1 MSVEVTIPQLPD
13 RLDLWQQT
21 LNWQPTAQQQQQFQQ
36 LYGSILTG
44 NRQLNLTRLT
54 EPIDFWEKHLWDSL
68 RGIAPLLPT
77 RDDTALKVIDIG
89 TGAGFPGL
97 PIAIVCP
104 QWRMTLLDSTRK
116 KVAFLDGLQQE
127 LGLRQVRPRCDRVEA
142 LGRSQRNTYDLAL
155 LRAVAS
161 AVACAEY
168 ALPLL
173 KVGGEAILYR
183 GQWTDA
189 EATAL
194 ATALPLLGGQL
205 ESIDAFETPISHSV
219 RHCLHLRKIAPTP
232 ASFPRAIGLAVQK
245 PLAIE
250 PRSEAVEE

>member
-1 MSVEVTIPQLPD
+1 MSVEAPIPQLPD

-21 LNWQPTAQQQQQFQQ
+21 LNWQPTAHQQQQFQQ
-36 LYGSILTG
+36 LYGCILIG

-68 RGIAPLLPT
+68 RGIVPLLPT

-97 PIAIVCP
+97 PIAIVCS
-104 QWRMTLLDSTRK
+104 QWRVTLLDSTHK
-116 KVAFLDGLQQE
+116 KVAFLDSLRQE
-127 LGLRQVRPRCDRVEA
+127 LRLRQVRTCCDRVET
-142 LGRSQRNTYDLAL
+142 LGRSQRDTYDLAL

-183 GQWTDA
+183 GQWTAA

-194 ATALPLLGGQL
+194 AAALPLLGGQL
-205 ESIDAFETPISHSV
+205 ESIDAFETPISLSV

-232 ASFPRAIGLAVQK
+232 AIFPRAIGLAVQK

-250 PRSEAVEE
+250 PSSAAVEA

>member
-1 MSVEVTIPQLPD
+1 MSVEAPIPQLPD

-21 LNWQPTAQQQQQFQQ
+21 LNWQPTAHQQQQFQQ
-36 LYGSILTG
+36 LYGCILIG

-68 RGIAPLLPT
+68 RGIVPLLPT

-97 PIAIVCP
+97 PIAIVCS
-104 QWRMTLLDSTRK
+104 QWRVTLLDSTHK
-116 KVAFLDGLQQE
+116 KVAFLDSLRQE
-127 LGLRQVRPRCDRVEA
+127 LRLRQVRTRCDRVET
-142 LGRSQRNTYDLAL
+142 LGRSQRDTYDLAL

-183 GQWTDA
+183 GQWTA
-189 EATAL
+189 A
-194 ATALPLLGGQL
+194 
-205 ESIDAFETPISHSV
+205 
-219 RHCLHLRKIAPTP
+219 
-232 ASFPRAIGLAVQK
+232 
-245 PLAIE
+245 
-250 PRSEAVEE
+250 